1 MAPCQ
6 PASGAV
12 RDQTTRDVK
21 KSSGET
27 APGRRF
33 HELSPRATALESHLG
48 VGARGGGRLACR
60 SGACHGGTR
69 ANSFCPR
76 TFSWSQW
83 GCEVVT
89 AFTEGQA
96 LLPVHMGCLSET
108 S

>member
-48 VGARGGGRLACR
+48 VGAGWGGAPCLQVR
-60 SGACHGGTR
+60 SLSRWH
-69 ANSFCPR
+69 
-76 TFSWSQW
+76 Q
-83 GCEVVT
+83 
-89 AFTEGQA
+89 GQQFLPQDF
-96 LLPVHMGCLSET
+96 LLEPVGL
-108 S
+108 